1 MQSRIFASMLLS
13 WTGLFPP
20 SGHVTAAEER
30 IYLSKVDIE
39 LVLVGKGLESRN
51 LSTGMVS
58 HWVFLPNG
66 KVEFANKSGPG
77 SASGTWIVLTDGLM
91 CVTMLARTGCRY
103 WFRQGGALANANSK
117 DPDSP
122 RVAEIEFE

>member
-1 MQSRIFASMLLS
+1 MHARVLVSMLFS
-13 WTGLFPP
+13 WMGLFPP
-20 SGHVTAAEER
+20 TGPVTAAEER
-30 IYLSKVDIE
+30 IYLSKADIE
-39 LVLVGKGLESRN
+39 RVLIGKGFESRN

-66 KVEFANKSGPG
+66 SVEFANKRGPG
-77 SASGTWIVLTDGLM
+77 NASGTWIVRPDGLM

-103 WFRQGGALANANSK
+103 WFRQGGALANAISK

-122 RVAEIEFE
+122 LVAEIEFE

>member
-1 MQSRIFASMLLS
+1 MHARVFVSMLFS
-13 WTGLFPP
+13 WMGLFPP
-20 SGHVTAAEER
+20 TGQVRAAEER
-30 IYLSKVDIE
+30 IYLSKADIE
-39 LVLVGKGLESRN
+39 RVLIGKGLESRN

-66 KVEFANKSGPG
+66 RVEFANKSGPG
-77 SASGTWIVLTDGLM
+77 SASGTWIVQADGLM

-103 WFRQGGALANANSK
+103 WFRQGGALANAISK

-122 RVAEIEFE
+122 LVAEIEFE